1 MIPSGTIKFINP
13 ETLSKNPAFSQV
25 AVINGRHTT
34 IYIGGQDAVD
44 REGKLVGKGDLGKQA
59 QQILENLEAALQSAG
74 AGFEHVVKW
83 NIYFVKGQSP
93 QEALKVFQP
102 RMSKLKAPPL
112 VTGVFVEAL
121 ANPDF
126 LLEIEAIAVL
136 PE

>member
-1 MIPSGTIKFINP
+1 MKNTGSTEFINP
-13 ETLSKNPAFSQV
+13 DSLSKNPAFSQV
-25 AVINGRHTT
+25 AVIKGNHKT

-44 REGKLVGKGDLGKQA
+44 SKGSIVGKGNLEQQA
-59 QQILENLEAALQSAG
+59 QQVLTNVEAALKAGG

-93 QEALKVFQP
+93 QNALKVFQP
-102 RMSKLKAPPL
+102 KLSKLKSPPL

-126 LLEIEAIAVL
+126 LLEMEAIAVV

>member
-1 MIPSGTIKFINP
+1 MTQSGTTEFINP

-25 AVINGRHTT
+25 AVIAGKHKT

-44 REGKLVGKGDLGKQA
+44 RNGKIVGKGDLEQQA
-59 QQILENLEAALQSAG
+59 QQILINLEAALQSAG

-102 RMSKLKAPPL
+102 QMSKLKAPPL

-121 ANPDF
+121 ANPDY
-126 LLEIEAIAVL
+126 LLEIEAIAVV

>member
-1 MIPSGTIKFINP
+1 MKDRGTTEFISP
-13 ETLSKNPAFSQV
+13 ESLSKNPAFSHV
-25 AVINGRHTT
+25 AVIKGNHKTV
-34 IYIGGQDAVD
+34 YIGGQNSID
-44 REGKLVGKGDLGKQA
+44 RNGTLIGKGSLELQA
-59 QQILENLEAALQSAG
+59 QQVLKNLEAALESAA

-93 QEALKVFQP
+93 QKALQVFQP

-126 LLEIEAIAVL
+126 LLEIEAIAVV